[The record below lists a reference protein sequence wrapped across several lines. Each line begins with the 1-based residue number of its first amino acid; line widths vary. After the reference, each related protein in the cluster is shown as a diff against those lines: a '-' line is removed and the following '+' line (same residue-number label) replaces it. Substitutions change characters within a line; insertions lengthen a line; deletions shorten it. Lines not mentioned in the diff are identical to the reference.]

1 MLHVVNAEYIADY
14 KIKVSFN
21 DGDSVVVD
29 FAETILHDERPIIKS
44 LSDLEL
50 FRNFK
55 IQANTITW
63 SNGVDFAPEFI
74 KSIAEKT

>member
-1 MLHVVNAEYIADY
+1 MLHVVNAEYIAGY
-14 KIKVSFN
+14 RIKVSFN